1 MADAD
6 LTISLINV
14 RIAKGQGD
22 SSTRGVNHL
31 KAAGLHLRDV
41 RAQLTRAQWPIWLR
55 DNIKHP
61 REIVDR
67 CLSLIEK
74 PGEEVYAQY
83 IYQPRP
89 RPPARPLRLMHA
101 PYGEQLR
108 RVITEMHGLG
118 RPTITAVYTD
128 EALYALEG
136 VHRLHAC
143 CDTYLQFGATLNCL
157 PLDTV
162 FSYEDRERFFDK
174 QYCTALSGYGDIT
187 AAEMV
192 ELWGDWPVSLETH
205 RDAIAGPGTYSYVK
219 IFGCQF
225 HPFQLGLPSK
235 TKCPELYRVP
245 ASRRIALKDWQLGPD
260 GRYRVKAGPFTA
272 TVFPSPRGGWGAW
285 IAHRSKLPRGE
296 FGQQT
301 YPTAQQA
308 MAAVP
313 DAAAWLEQ
321 QEQNR

>member
-219 IFGCQF
+219 IFGCQYCSQRLAARSRWQVSRKSRPF
-225 HPFQLGLPSK
+225 HRDGVPLAPWRLGSVDRP
-235 TKCPELYRVP
+235 
-245 ASRRIALKDWQLGPD
+245 
-260 GRYRVKAGPFTA
+260 
-272 TVFPSPRGGWGAW
+272 
-285 IAHRSKLPRGE
+285 
-296 FGQQT
+296 
-301 YPTAQQA
+301 
-308 MAAVP
+308 
-313 DAAAWLEQ
+313 
-321 QEQNR
+321 